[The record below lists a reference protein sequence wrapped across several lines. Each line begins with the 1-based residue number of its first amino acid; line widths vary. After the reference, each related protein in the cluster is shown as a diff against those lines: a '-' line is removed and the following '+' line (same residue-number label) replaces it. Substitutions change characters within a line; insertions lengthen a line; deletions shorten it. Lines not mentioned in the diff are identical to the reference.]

1 MTKIRNII
9 TNLIL
14 EAQRYK
20 FSDDVRDRMKSVT
33 EKLWSDRN
41 KPYKGKELVD
51 VIPFKLADGVEGL
64 ARVVVN
70 PRLPYMGQMGTKPQK
85 SVDPADIVIE
95 VNPKHYESKKTL
107 YLTLYHEMIHASDPT
122 QSHLFSPKYM
132 VTYNEKSDK
141 DYWGHPIEFFA
152 ISNEFLEGLVLE
164 FERRVKRNRKIENL
178 QFLEK
183 SLKNIINYFAKGDP
197 LSKLSKDILFRI
209 NDEHLGNDLIRV
221 FKNLT
226 TDNPQLADFMSE
238 RGGEEPYYIYYVELI
253 KKYNPEIW
261 KKFLSMLYQT
271 GFEIRDLIQKTE
283 I

>member
-1 MTKIRNII
+1 MIKFRNII
-9 TNLIL
+9 TNVIL

-20 FSDDVRDRMKSVT
+20 FSEDVKNKMKDVADR
-33 EKLWSDRN
+33 LWSERK
-41 KPYKGKELVD
+41 KPFKGKELID
-51 VIPFKLADGVEGL
+51 IIPFKLADGVDGL
-64 ARVVVN
+64 ARIVVN

-95 VNPKHYESKKTL
+95 VNPKHYESKKNL

-132 VTYNEKSDK
+132 MTYDEKSDK

-164 FERRVKRNRKIENL
+164 FDRRVKRNRKIENL

-183 SLKNIINYFAKGDP
+183 SLKNIINYFAKGDR
-197 LSKLSKDILFRI
+197 LSKFSKDILFRI
-209 NDEHLGNDLIRV
+209 NDEYLGEEPMTLL
-221 FKNLT
+221 KNFT
-226 TDNPQLADFMSE
+226 ADNPQLMDFMPE
-238 RGGEEPYYIYYVELI
+238 RGGEDPYYIYYVELI

-271 GFEIRDLIQKTE
+271 GFEIRDIIQKNN
-283 I
+283 

>member
-1 MTKIRNII
+1 
-9 TNLIL
+9 
-14 EAQRYK
+14 
-20 FSDDVRDRMKSVT
+20 
-33 EKLWSDRN
+33 
-41 KPYKGKELVD
+41 
-51 VIPFKLADGVEGL
+51 
-64 ARVVVN
+64 
-70 PRLPYMGQMGTKPQK
+70 
-85 SVDPADIVIE
+85 
-95 VNPKHYESKKTL
+95 
-107 YLTLYHEMIHASDPT
+107 
-122 QSHLFSPKYM
+122 M

-183 SLKNIINYFAKGDP
+183 SLKNIMNYFAKGDP

-226 TDNPQLADFMSE
+226 TDNPQLADFMSN
-238 RGGEEPYYIYYVELI
+238 RAGEEPYYIYYVELI

-271 GFEIRDLIQKTE
+271 GFEIRDIIHKNE